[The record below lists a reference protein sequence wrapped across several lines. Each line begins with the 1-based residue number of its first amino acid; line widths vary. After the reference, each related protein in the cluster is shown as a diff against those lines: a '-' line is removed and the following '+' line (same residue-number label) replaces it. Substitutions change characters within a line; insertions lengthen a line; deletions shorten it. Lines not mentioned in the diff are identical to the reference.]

1 MSCRLSELNWACA
14 DASCDLSCASCD
26 AEPPWRASCKAA
38 SALWR
43 LATAIT
49 RFDRA
54 VVGSSVASTCPARTW
69 SPTATSTAV
78 TVPLAVKFSL
88 ASVAGLMLPE
98 AVTLSWTMP
107 RCTVTVRTMP
117 VEAEVVP

>member
-1 MSCRLSELNWACA
+1 LSELNWACA

-43 LATAIT
+43 LATAVA
-49 RFDRA
+49 RFARA
-54 VVGSSVASTCPARTW
+54 VVGSSVASTCPALTW
-69 SPTATSTAV
+69 SPTATLTAV
-78 TVPLAVKFSL
+78 TVPPVVKFSL

-107 RCTVTVRTMP
+107 RCTVTVLAMP
-117 VEAEVVP
+117 VDAEVVP